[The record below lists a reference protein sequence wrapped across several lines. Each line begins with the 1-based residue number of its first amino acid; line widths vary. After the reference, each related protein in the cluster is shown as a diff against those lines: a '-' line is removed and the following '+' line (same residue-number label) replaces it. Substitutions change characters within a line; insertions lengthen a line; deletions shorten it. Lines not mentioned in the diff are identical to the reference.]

1 MKYIKKYIET
11 LSDNID
17 IKENEKS
24 TSTYCVL
31 DNEFVIRLSN
41 HLSPSDARTGLNVN
55 VVSLWNDTTHFLV
68 IYKNTLNP
76 MIMNRK
82 EVKTYI
88 GICYN
93 NWKLDNL
100 TNKSRDKW
108 NKATVHL
115 TAEDKYVYGMVERY
129 PTLKVYK
136 TWSQLH
142 SVLGDIGRF
151 KPIIKEVRKV
161 FEIYFNEGKID
172 SLDILH
178 LIYEKINGTTNKE
191 QAISIVDEYAKE
203 KFNKSIEDK

>member
-1 MKYIKKYIET
+1 MKYIKRYIET
-11 LSDNID
+11 LSNNID
-17 IKENEKS
+17 IKENDKS
-24 TSTYCVL
+24 TSTYCIL
-31 DNEFVIRLSN
+31 DDEFVVRLSD

-68 IYKNTLNP
+68 IYRNTLNP

-88 GICYN
+88 AICYN
-93 NWKLDNL
+93 NWKLDNI
-100 TNKSRDKW
+100 TNKSRDRW
-108 NKATVHL
+108 NKATGSFS
-115 TAEDKYVYGMVERY
+115 AEDKYVYGMVERY

-136 TWSQLH
+136 TWTQLH
-142 SVLGDIGRF
+142 SVLGGIGRF

-161 FEIYFNEGKID
+161 FEIYFNEGKIG

-191 QAISIVDEYAKE
+191 QAIDIVDKYVK
-203 KFNKSIEDK
+203 NKITKTEDTK